1 MLVLNRK
8 PGERVVIGNN
18 IVVTVLEIRS
28 GHVKL
33 GIECPH
39 HVAVHREEVHRRIH
53 EAQIHRSSAHS
64 AKRIIVFRRVRV
76 KDLPTSAFQAGPV
89 RQSWRQHL

>member
-53 EAQIHRSSAHS
+53 EAQSTDHGHTQRNESSYFAEF
-64 AKRIIVFRRVRV
+64 A
-76 KDLPTSAFQAGPV
+76 
-89 RQSWRQHL
+89 